1 MIVNVVPIPPIPPPP
16 APPPTSIN
24 TLGLA
29 VGLPVSLAVM
39 ALVIAVLY
47 FGMRKT
53 RHIGLGSVMGRRRG
67 YGVHK
72 SRTQRMGKRG
82 NIGLREEE
90 AFSSEPVFRDDPLE
104 TNVEL
109 SSGQY
114 QGSTREDRSRNAGNV
129 FREEIARQQNV
140 R

>member
-1 MIVNVVPIPPIPPPP
+1 M
-16 APPPTSIN
+16 
-24 TLGLA
+24 G
-29 VGLPVSLAVM
+29 
-39 ALVIAVLY
+39 LVIAVLY

-72 SRTQRMGKRG
+72 SRKQRLGKRG
-82 NIGLREEE
+82 NIGLGEEE
-90 AFSSEPVFRDDPLE
+90 AISSDSVFRDDPLE
-104 TNVEL
+104 NNMEL
-109 SSGQY
+109 GNGKY
-114 QGSTREDRSRNAGNV
+114 QDSTREDRSRNAGNV